1 MSIVSHMPACWRA
14 PVDHEPAAGRPPGAG
29 VMPPTARS
37 ALPTL
42 WLAVAF
48 QPACGTIRLGT
59 LLSSSSTVQKSV
71 RAFVFARTRA
81 TSAGDT
87 NDAWLPKLLRMND
100 AIDAIH
106 SSSLPFI
113 GIMTFE

>member
-1 MSIVSHMPACWRA
+1 
-14 PVDHEPAAGRPPGAG
+14 
-29 VMPPTARS
+29 MPPTARS

-48 QPACGTIRLGT
+48 QPACGTIWLGT
-59 LLSSSSTVQKSV
+59 LLSSSSTVQKSA
-71 RAFVFARTRA
+71 RSFVFARTRA

-87 NDAWLPKLLRMND
+87 NDAWLPKVLRMND